1 MNKNINN
8 YKNVNFLSNSN
19 IRRLNNLLS
28 GLSGFTLPGRALN
41 FVRRGRQVYNYLTS
55 AQGRRKT
62 NRPQKLEV
70 NDAIGGRK
78 QVSNTGRVQEQTINM
93 YTNILIGQDN
103 KYYFT
108 GGRQLNIQS
117 MLNDEQEFLDM
128 RKRALEYKIIQIAIN
143 FNFNYI
149 PTPGTRFPKMIL
161 TPETDTVLEVADP
174 QKNRNAMFWDM
185 TRTGN
190 KNFNFRITRQNT
202 EMSNREW
209 QNGAAQW
216 SGIAIIHLSEISDV
230 QAEPNLNLG
239 DVKISVQVL
248 YRPLDTVLVY
258 NAKHISDK
266 QAINMLKEQ
275 MIKQKEHEELEQ
287 KIQKLELKDIQP

>member
-1 MNKNINN
+1 MGT
-8 YKNVNFLSNSN
+8 
-19 IRRLNNLLS
+19 R
-28 GLSGFTLPGRALN
+28 T
-41 FVRRGRQVYNYLTS
+41 Q
-55 AQGRRKT
+55 RRKT
-62 NRPQKLEV
+62 GNSGKIEV

-93 YTNILIGQDN
+93 YTNIHTGMDN

-108 GGRQLNIQS
+108 AGRSVNIQS

-128 RKRALEYKIIQIAIN
+128 RKRALEYKIVQIAVN
-143 FNFNYI
+143 FNYNYI
-149 PTPGTRFPKMIL
+149 PTPGSRFPKMII

-174 QKNRNAMFWDM
+174 QKNRNAMVWDM
-185 TRTGN
+185 TRIGN

-202 EMSNREW
+202 EMTNREW

-216 SGIAIIHLSEISDV
+216 AGIAILHISEISEV
-230 QAEPNLNLG
+230 QSDSNINLG

-258 NAKHISDK
+258 NKNHISDK
-266 QAINMLKEQ
+266 EAINMLKQ
-275 MIKQKEHEELEQ
+275 KLIKEKEEKEMQ
-287 KIQKLELKDIQP
+287 QKLEQFKNEKLNKSN